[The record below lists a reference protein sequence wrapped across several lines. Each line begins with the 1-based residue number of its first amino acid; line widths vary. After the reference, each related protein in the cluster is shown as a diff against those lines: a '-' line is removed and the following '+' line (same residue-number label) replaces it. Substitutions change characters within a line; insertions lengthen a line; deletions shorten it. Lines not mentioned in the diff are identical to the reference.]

1 MIDFKGK
8 LEENSLEIDRFLD
21 HNLPF
26 GNGLNA
32 KLFEAMRS
40 VSYTHLTLPTT
51 PYV

>member
-32 KLFEAMRS
+32 KLFEAMRYS
-40 VSYTHLTLPTT
+40 SIRSGKKIIKP
-51 PYV
+51 